1 MVGAPIVVS
10 SSADWRATTTEEGHV
25 ADVSKFVDKA
35 FEGQDFSAL
44 AKAPVSALQ
53 GVSDADAV
61 ALKQSL
67 GIVSIADLATNK
79 FVLWAQA
86 ITTLSK

>member
-1 MVGAPIVVS
+1 MGGAPIVVS
-10 SSADWRATTTEEGHV
+10 PFATWRATTTEEGHV
-25 ADVSKFVDKA
+25 ADVAKFVDKA

-53 GVSDADAV
+53 GVSDADAA